1 MIISRTPFRMSFFG
15 GGTDYP
21 AWYRNE
27 VGMVLSTTIDKYCY
41 LTCRRL
47 PPFFDYTTR
56 LVYSKIELVKN
67 LDEIQ
72 HPAVRET
79 LRYMNLKSGLE
90 LHHASD
96 LPARTGLGAS
106 SSFIVGLLHILRVF
120 QGDTPNRM
128 QLAQT
133 AIHIERDCIKEA
145 VGSQDQVAT
154 SFGGLNRITF
164 SGDDEI
170 EVTPVLLEPE
180 RIAALESHLMLYFT
194 GIFREA
200 PLLAA
205 RQIKAI
211 RHHKSDLLEMRQMVD
226 EANRILA
233 SEDSLEEFGKLLHES
248 WQIKRTL
255 AEGITNPT
263 IEEIYSA
270 ARKAGALGGKVL
282 GAGGGGFVLLFVRV
296 ENQSAVRE
304 SLSKL
309 VKVLFRFEKAGT
321 QIILNDYI

>member
-1 MIISRTPFRMSFFG
+1 MIISRTPFRVSFFG

-21 AWYRNE
+21 AWYRDE
-27 VGMVLSTTIDKYCY
+27 MGEVLSTTIDKYCY

-56 LVYSKIELVKN
+56 IVYTKTELVKDI
-67 LDEIQ
+67 DEIQ

-79 LRYMNLKSGLE
+79 FRYMNLQNSLE
-90 LHHASD
+90 IHHASD

-120 QGDTPNRM
+120 KGHTPDKM
-128 QLAQT
+128 ALART

-145 VGSQDQVAT
+145 VGSQDQTAA
-154 SFGGLNRITF
+154 SFGGFNRIKF

-170 EVTPVLLEPE
+170 EVTPILLEPE

-200 PLLAA
+200 PLVAA
-205 RQIKAI
+205 RQIKEI
-211 RHHKSDLLEMRQMVD
+211 HHHKSDLLEMRQMVE
-226 EANRILA
+226 EANRIL
-233 SEDSLEEFGKLLHES
+233 SGEESLDEFGKLLHES
-248 WQIKRTL
+248 WQIKQTL

-263 IEEIYSA
+263 IEEIYST
-270 ARKAGALGGKVL
+270 ARKAGALGGKLL
-282 GAGGGGFVLLFVRV
+282 GAGGGGFLLLFVRA
-296 ENQSAVRE
+296 QDQPRVRE
-304 SLSKL
+304 SLSGL
-309 VKVLFRFEKAGT
+309 LKVPFRFETTGT
-321 QIILNDYI
+321 QIILNDHF